1 MHLPEAYKPLVEP
14 AAASVLAAAVSS
26 MMAPDVTGGP
36 PVRGSHLVGTV
47 ELTVI
52 CTLHVRVREYQALW
66 VVGPLPCGAR
76 P

>member
-26 MMAPDVTGGP
+26 MMAPDVTGAP
-36 PVRGSHLVGTV
+36 PVRGSHLGTV